1 MKLKLNSNYVTLVDK
16 DVYELIKKDKWFY
29 GVGGSY
35 VGKNIGSGKQILLHR
50 FIMNTPK
57 GLHTDH
63 INGNHLDNRRCNL
76 RICTAAQNQF
86 NSRKHKIQ
94 TSKYKGVSWYKRDKC
109 WRAYININ
117 KRQIHLGYFSDETK
131 AAKRYNTEAKRLY
144 KQYAFVNTV

>member
-1 MKLKLNSNYVTLVDK
+1 MKLKLNSNHIILVDK
-16 DVYELIKKDKWFY
+16 DIYKLIKNDTWFY

-35 VGKNIGSGKQILLHR
+35 IGKNLGGGKQILLHR

-63 INGNHLDNRRCNL
+63 INGNHLDNRRKNL

-94 TSKYKGVSWYKRDKC
+94 TSRFKGVSWYKRDKC

-117 KRQIHLGYFSDETK
+117 RRQIHLGYFSNEID
-131 AAKRYNTEAKRLY
+131 AAKKYNKKAIEIY
-144 KQYAFVNTV
+144 KEYAFLNSF